1 LYRNVV
7 MQKLLKAEKMGE
19 FKRIEEIEPE
29 PEGN

>member
-1 LYRNVV
+1 